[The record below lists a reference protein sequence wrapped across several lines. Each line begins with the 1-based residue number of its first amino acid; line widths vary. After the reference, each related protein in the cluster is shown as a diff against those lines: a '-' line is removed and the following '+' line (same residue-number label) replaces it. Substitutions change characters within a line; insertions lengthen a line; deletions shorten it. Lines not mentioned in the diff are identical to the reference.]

1 MSEATSVADI
11 LGKQLQKI
19 NRIQFAIK
27 LILDSKYESELIP
40 KLYEKYEENEKL
52 VQKLTELKN
61 ALTKQ
66 DDICKEI
73 KVCIIIDLN
82 FMFMNQFFIFF
93 RTGRHF

>member
-27 LILDSKYESELIP
+27 LILDSKYESKLIP

-52 VQKLTELKN
+52 VGKLTELKH

-66 DDICKEI
+66 DDICQEI
-73 KVCIIIDLN
+73 KVYIIIVLYFIVYN
-82 FMFMNQFFIFF
+82 FNCIFC